1 MFSVALPVEKRKRYV
16 YVPHCPEGPGMDCP
30 LVIDPTGVYFR
41 LVAGDS
47 VQLLSSTVSDHN
59 KIIADG
65 RVWAVTTCAAS
76 PPPWTRSPPTPT
88 WTQWTWTGSRSRWS
102 V

>member
-41 LVAGDS
+41 L
-47 VQLLSSTVSDHN
+47 
-59 KIIADG
+59 DG
-65 RVWAVTTCAAS
+65 RCCMLEDLAHQERAEHGAGVCTAPEFRSCHGAV
-76 PPPWTRSPPTPT
+76 P
-88 WTQWTWTGSRSRWS
+88 
-102 V
+102 

>member
-41 LVAGDS
+41 SVAAG
-47 VQLLSSTVSDHN
+47 TVSSDHH
-59 KIIADG
+59 KIITDA
-65 RVWAVTTCAAS
+65 RVWVVTTCAAS

-88 WTQWTWTGSRSRWS
+88 WTPSTWTGSRSRCS